1 MPDELLLNAHS
12 AVAALEL
19 REPKK
24 YEYHF
29 RTVPSKQSTRSVHSS
44 GTSILPRTISP
55 TNGCGVDSFCAMD
68 LGDLHVECAAMIVTS
83 CRRAGG
89 SRCQSI
95 LIWDLLRPGGGEQ
108 QQSQ

>member
-55 TNGCGVDSFCAMD
+55 TDAVSTPFARWI
-68 LGDLHVECAAMIVTS
+68 LGIFTWNV
-83 CRRAGG
+83 
-89 SRCQSI
+89 
-95 LIWDLLRPGGGEQ
+95 Q
-108 QQSQ
+108 Q